1 MEEIVKKNQGSSKS
15 HEEFE
20 KLLAQDMGSRK
31 FKEGEIT
38 TGIVSKVGKK
48 FIGPGEPTYIIAE
61 IGINHEGDPDVCLK
75 MIKEAAAAGADAIK
89 LQTYTP
95 DSMTINCDN
104 EDFIVD
110 NGLCIGC
117 GLCQSI
123 TGKDSI
129 EILMSSKGRLE
140 PKEISQIS
148 PEIFD
153 KILKV
158 CPGVIVEGLPKEQV
172 DTNTSHNLVWGYY
185 LSLCYAW
192 STDNKIRFE
201 SSTGGLLNGLSLYLL
216 DSKKIDFVLHT
227 VTDPKKPMRSISK
240 LSYNKEELLN
250 YNSCSRYGPAS
261 PLDRF
266 HEALNL
272 NQPFVFVGKPCD
284 ISAIRQLSKTD
295 NRVNLLCK
303 YLLTLVCG
311 GFAEFTKA
319 QDFIES
325 IKVKED
331 ELSIFRYRGSV
342 SYTHLTLPT
351 NREV

>member
-1 MEEIVKKNQGSSKS
+1 MTSIN
-15 HEEFE
+15 
-20 KLLAQDMGSRK
+20 KLSD
-31 FKEGEIT
+31 
-38 TGIVSKVGKK
+38 
-48 FIGPGEPTYIIAE
+48 
-61 IGINHEGDPDVCLK
+61 
-75 MIKEAAAAGADAIK
+75 
-89 LQTYTP
+89 
-95 DSMTINCDN
+95 
-104 EDFIVD
+104 IVD

-172 DTNTSHNLVWGYY
+172 DINTRHNLVWGYY

-216 DSKKIDFVLHT
+216 ESKKVDFVLHT
-227 VTDPKKPMRSISK
+227 TADPNKPMRNISK

-284 ISAIRQLSKTD
+284 ISAIRLLSKTD
-295 NRVNLLCK
+295 KRVNQMCK

-325 IKVKED
+325 FKVKED
-331 ELSIFRYRGSV
+331 ELSRSEERRVGKECRSRWSPY
-342 SYTHLTLPT
+342 H
-351 NREV
+351 